1 MGEEGEKEGRKL
13 KTCHILTRI
22 RFELKWEGEREG
34 GRERERESGAL
45 PSFLLSFPQIV
56 CKHLA
61 FRPFSSFSFLCCAS
75 TLPVG
80 VTNELPWSR
89 VAVTPARPPAPAR
102 PLSVKTIFLHVA
114 PLDAVAIVE
123 GEAGGAGC
131 RHPSVRRLRCRW
143 RAAGDLFSRPAS
155 SKSARE
161 ISRQSGVSRSLA

>member
-1 MGEEGEKEGRKL
+1 MTQWEKRERRKL

-61 FRPFSSFSFLCCAS
+61 FRPFSSFSFLCAS
-75 TLPVG
+75 TLTVG

-114 PLDAVAIVE
+114 PLDIMGTKE
-123 GEAGGAGC
+123 GRGQRGQRG
-131 RHPSVRRLRCRW
+131 HPSVRRLRCRW

-161 ISRQSGVSRSLA
+161 ISRRSGVSRSLA